1 MDYASNSIK
10 SRAKKAEITVEQP
23 KKEIK
28 KIASAKP
35 KKKSK
40 LENFFGNDMKTI
52 IDYIGKEVIIPAAKK
67 MLVDAGCDAISMLF
81 YGDTNHSAKR
91 PSNYGYGSGVGVNYT
106 RFSSTRGESIRP
118 TARYNN
124 VVCDDIIL
132 QSKDEANMVI
142 DSLCEVIETYGW
154 VSVADM
160 HEMVGMPVG
169 YTEHKYGWNSLRTA
183 DIIAVREGYMIRF
196 PAPRPLD

>member
-1 MDYASNSIK
+1 MDYASNSMK
-10 SRAKKAEITVEQP
+10 TRAKKAEVTAEQP

-81 YGDTNHSAKR
+81 YGDTSHSAKR
-91 PSNYGYGSGVGVNYT
+91 PTNYGYGSGVGVNYT

-118 TARYNN
+118 TARYSN

>member
-1 MDYASNSIK
+1 
-10 SRAKKAEITVEQP
+10 
-23 KKEIK
+23 
-28 KIASAKP
+28 
-35 KKKSK
+35 
-40 LENFFGNDMKTI
+40 
-52 IDYIGKEVIIPAAKK
+52 

-81 YGDTNHSAKR
+81 YGDTNHSPKK
-91 PSNYGYGSGVGVNYT
+91 PSNYGYGSGIGVNYS

-118 TARYNN
+118 VSRYNN
-124 VVCDDIIL
+124 IVCDDIVL
-132 QSKDEANMVI
+132 PTKDEANMVI

>member
-10 SRAKKAEITVEQP
+10 SRAKKAEITAEQP

-81 YGDTNHSAKR
+81 YGDTSHSAKR
-91 PSNYGYGSGVGVNYT
+91 PTNYGYGSGVGVNYT

-118 TARYNN
+118 TARYSN

>member
-118 TARYNN
+118 TARYSN

>member
-10 SRAKKAEITVEQP
+10 TRAKKAETAVAQP

-28 KIASAKP
+28 KIATATV

-40 LENFFGNDMKTI
+40 LANFFENDAKTI
-52 IDYIGKEVIIPAAKK
+52 IDYIGKEVILPAAKK

-91 PSNYGYGSGVGVNYT
+91 PSNYGYGSGIGVNYT
-106 RFSSTRGESIRP
+106 RFSSARGESIRP
-118 TARYNN
+118 TARYSNI
-124 VVCDDIIL
+124 VCDDIIL
-132 QSKDEANMVI
+132 QTKDEANMVI

>member
-40 LENFFGNDMKTI
+40 FENFFGNDMKTI

-81 YGDTNHSAKR
+81 YGDTSHSAKR
-91 PSNYGYGSGVGVNYT
+91 PSNYGYSSGVGVNYT

-118 TARYNN
+118 TARYSN

>member
-10 SRAKKAEITVEQP
+10 SRAKKAEIAAEQP

-28 KIASAKP
+28 KIASAKV

-40 LENFFGNDMKTI
+40 LESFFGNDLKTI
-52 IDYIGKEVIIPAAKK
+52 VDYIGKEVILPAAKK

-81 YGDTNHSAKR
+81 YGDTSHSAKR
-91 PSNYGYGSGVGVNYT
+91 PSNYGYGSGIGVNYT

-118 TARYNN
+118 TARYSNI
-124 VVCDDIIL
+124 VCDDIVL
-132 QSKDEANMVI
+132 QTKDEANMVI

>member
-10 SRAKKAEITVEQP
+10 TRAMKAEATAEQP

-28 KIASAKP
+28 KIATATV

-40 LENFFGNDMKTI
+40 LASFFENDAKTI
-52 IDYIGKEVIIPAAKK
+52 VEYIGKEVILPAAKK

-81 YGDTNHSAKR
+81 YGDTNHSPKKT
-91 PSNYGYGSGVGVNYT
+91 SNYGYGSGVSVNYS
-106 RFSSTRGESIRP
+106 RFSSQRGDSIRP
-118 TARYNN
+118 VGRYNN
-124 VVCDDIIL
+124 IVCDDIVL
-132 QSKDEANMVI
+132 PSKDEANMVI

>member
-1 MDYASNSIK
+1 MDYTSNSIK
-10 SRAKKAEITVEQP
+10 TRAKKAEIAAEQP

-28 KIASAKP
+28 KIASAKV

-40 LENFFGNDMKTI
+40 LESFFGNDLKTI
-52 IDYIGKEVIIPAAKK
+52 VDYIGKEVILPAAKK

-81 YGDTNHSAKR
+81 YGDTSHSAKR

-106 RFSSTRGESIRP
+106 RFSSTRSESIRP
-118 TARYNN
+118 TARYSNI
-124 VVCDDIIL
+124 VCDDIVL
-132 QSKDEANMVI
+132 QTKDEANMVI

>member
-10 SRAKKAEITVEQP
+10 SRAKKAEVTAEQP

-40 LENFFGNDMKTI
+40 LENFFGNDLKTI

-81 YGDTNHSAKR
+81 YGDTSHSAKR
-91 PSNYGYGSGVGVNYT
+91 PTNYGYGSGVGINYT

-118 TARYNN
+118 TARYSN

>member
-10 SRAKKAEITVEQP
+10 SRTKKAEITVEQP

-40 LENFFGNDMKTI
+40 LENFFGNDLKTI

-81 YGDTNHSAKR
+81 YGDTSHSAKR
-91 PSNYGYGSGVGVNYT
+91 PTNYGYGSGVGVNYT

-118 TARYNN
+118 TARYSN